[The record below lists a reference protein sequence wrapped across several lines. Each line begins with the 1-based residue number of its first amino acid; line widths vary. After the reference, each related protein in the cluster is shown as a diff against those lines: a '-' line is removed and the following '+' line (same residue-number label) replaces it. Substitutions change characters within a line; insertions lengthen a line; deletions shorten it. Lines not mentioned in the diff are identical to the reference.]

1 MRNDRFENFNRHRD
15 IPGHSIEGLFL
26 VHRSLLA
33 GYIRPKRHP
42 PTGGL
47 RRIAGS
53 RSLAEWEYQIWLD
66 KSSEAL
72 RILRA
77 FGAQRWFESRW
88 SE

>member
-42 PTGGL
+42 PH
-47 RRIAGS
+47 RRA
-53 RSLAEWEYQIWLD
+53 
-66 KSSEAL
+66 
-72 RILRA
+72 
-77 FGAQRWFESRW
+77 
-88 SE
+88 